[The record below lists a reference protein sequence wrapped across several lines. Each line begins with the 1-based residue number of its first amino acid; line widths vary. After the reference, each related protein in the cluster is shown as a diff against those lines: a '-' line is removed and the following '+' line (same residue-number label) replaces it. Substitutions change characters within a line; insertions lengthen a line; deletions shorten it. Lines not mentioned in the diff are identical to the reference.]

1 MPLTDPPPEVRQDL
15 AALSAAL
22 DFAVPAAVEGNLLI
36 GTWNLRGF
44 GALTPRWQSG
54 TGDAPKRDWHA
65 IACIAAVVSR
75 FDVVAVQ
82 ETRRTTTALRALL
95 DQLGAGWQVICS
107 DVTEGPDGNG
117 ERLAYLYNSLRVT
130 PSGLVGEIVLPPQTT
145 GPVSQ
150 FARTPYLASFTR
162 AGTEFILATVH
173 LIWGNKAIDRLPEVT
188 AFATWMRQWA
198 DRPDDWNANLLVL
211 GDFNLDRIGDP
222 LYEAFLATGLW
233 PPAELNTVPRTIFQN
248 DPKRHL
254 YDQIA
259 WFTTPE
265 GNSLLN
271 SLTYT
276 GHAGGFDFLP
286 HTYPGMTRTEVSWR
300 ISDHYPLWAEFR
312 TNTPRTADPH
322 R

>member
-1 MPLTDPPPEVRQDL
+1 MPLIDPPADVSRDL

-22 DFAVPAAVEGNLLI
+22 DSAVPAALEGNLLI

-44 GALTPRWQSG
+44 GALTPTWRSG
-54 TGDAPKRDWHA
+54 PGDSPKRDWHA

-117 ERLAYLYNSLRVT
+117 ERLAYLYNSARVA
-130 PSGLVGEIVLPPQTT
+130 PSGLVGEIVLPAQTT

-173 LIWGNKAIDRLPEVT
+173 LIWGNKAADRLPEVT

-198 DRPDDWNANLLVL
+198 ERRDDWNGNLLVL

-222 LYEAFLATGLW
+222 LFEAFLATGLW

-248 DPKRHL
+248 DSNTHL

-286 HTYPGMTRTEVSWR
+286 HTHPGMTRTEVSWR

-312 TNTPRTADPH
+312 TDPPK
-322 R
+322 RRN